1 MKIITFPLKFTTMIN
16 KRRFS
21 MSKSRTVNR
30 MSFWFVAYALL
41 IIMMGTNIPAPLYSL
56 YGQLWHFSTGV
67 TSFLFIMY
75 VLFLIPASFVFG
87 QLSDRI
93 GRKKV
98 LLAGV
103 IAAGA
108 GSLMFSVSHNL
119 AMLLASRAIQGVG
132 VGIINGTAV
141 ATLSEL
147 RPANSKT
154 ASLVASVSIAI
165 GTAIGPLYSGLLG
178 EYSSSPIRLPYYL
191 HLVLLGIAFLGLL
204 AVPETHK
211 IADAPQSLKLPSVP
225 AVIRKPFTIS
235 VLASIIAWAV
245 AVFFMTLVPTVIATQ
260 MNLHNLALSG
270 AVVCLMLGFSTLSQI
285 LFKSLSASS
294 AIYTGFALLTL
305 GIVGVVIAIP
315 THSVF
320 LLLLSTV
327 LAGSGHGPAASGS
340 MSWINEMSPS
350 GSRADMMSIFYAV
363 TYLGAGIPVLA
374 LGIGAEWIGFYQAI
388 SIYSGL
394 IVVFAAVVA
403 LIVRGYHARA

>member
-1 MKIITFPLKFTTMIN
+1 
-16 KRRFS
+16 
-21 MSKSRTVNR
+21 MSASRSVHR
-30 MSFWFVAYALL
+30 MSFWFVAYCLL
-41 IIMMGTNIPAPLYSL
+41 IIMMGTNVPAPLYSL
-56 YGQLWHFSTGV
+56 YGQLWNFSTGM

-103 IAAGA
+103 IVAGA
-108 GSLMFSVSHNL
+108 GSLMFAIAQNL
-119 AMLLASRAIQGVG
+119 GMLLASRAIQGIG

-147 RPANSKT
+147 RPENRKT

-178 EYSSSPIRLPYYL
+178 EYSPSPIRLPYYL
-191 HLVLLGIAFLGLL
+191 HLLLLFIAFLGVL
-204 AVPETHK
+204 AVPETLK
-211 IADAPQSLKLPSVP
+211 RADAPKRLKLPTVP
-225 AVIRKPFTIS
+225 SVIRKPFLIS
-235 VLASIIAWAV
+235 VFASIIAWAV
-245 AVFFMTLVPTVIATQ
+245 AVFFMTLVPTIIATQ
-260 MNLHNLALSG
+260 MDLHNLALSG
-270 AVVCLMLGFSTLSQI
+270 AVVCLMLGFSTISQI
-285 LFKSLSASS
+285 LFKSLSARS
-294 AIYTGFALLTL
+294 AIYTGFALLAL
-305 GIVGVVIAIP
+305 GIVGLVIAIP
-315 THSVF
+315 MQSIF

-350 GSRADMMSIFYAV
+350 ESRADVISIYYAI
-363 TYLGAGIPVLA
+363 TYLGAGVPVLA
-374 LGIGAEWIGFYQAI
+374 LGIGAERIGFYQAI

-394 IVVFAAVVA
+394 IIAAAAVVA
-403 LIVRGYHARA
+403 FIVRAHHAKVSEHMK

>member
-1 MKIITFPLKFTTMIN
+1 MT
-16 KRRFS
+16 
-21 MSKSRTVNR
+21 KSRSVNH
-30 MSFWFVAYALL
+30 MSFWFVAYSLL

-56 YGQLWHFSTGV
+56 YGQLWHFSTGM

-103 IAAGA
+103 IVAGA
-108 GSLMFSVSHNL
+108 GSLMFAISQNL
-119 AMLLASRAIQGVG
+119 GMLLASRAIQGIG

-147 RPANSKT
+147 RPESRKT

-178 EYSSSPIRLPYYL
+178 EYSPSPIRLPYYL
-191 HLVLLGIAFLGLL
+191 HLLLLFIAFLGVLT
-204 AVPETHK
+204 VPETIK
-211 IADAPQSLKLPSVP
+211 SGDAPKRLKLPTVP
-225 AVIRKPFTIS
+225 AVIRKPFLIS

-245 AVFFMTLVPTVIATQ
+245 AVFFMTLVPTLIATQ
-260 MNLHNLALSG
+260 MDLHNLALSG
-270 AVVCLMLGFSTLSQI
+270 AIVCLMLGFSTLSQI
-285 LFKSLSASS
+285 LFKSLSARS
-294 AIYTGFALLTL
+294 AIYTGFALLAL
-305 GIVGVVIAIP
+305 GIVGLVIAIP
-315 THSVF
+315 MQSIF

-350 GSRADMMSIFYAV
+350 GSRADVMSIYYAI
-363 TYLGAGIPVLA
+363 TYLGAGVPVLA
-374 LGIGAEWIGFYQAI
+374 LGIGAERIGFYQAI

-394 IVVFAAVVA
+394 IIAAAAVVA
-403 LIVRGYHARA
+403 FIVRAHHAKALKNMK

>member
-1 MKIITFPLKFTTMIN
+1 
-16 KRRFS
+16 
-21 MSKSRTVNR
+21 MSKSRTAYR

-41 IIMMGTNIPAPLYSL
+41 VIMMGTNIPAPLYSL
-56 YGQLWHFSTGV
+56 YGRLWHFSTGM

-108 GSLMFSVSHNL
+108 GTLMFAVSQNL
-119 AMLLASRAIQGVG
+119 AMLLASRAIQGAG

-147 RPANSKT
+147 RPKSSKT
-154 ASLVASVSIAI
+154 GALAASVSIAI
-165 GTAIGPLYSGLLG
+165 GTAIGPLYSGIIG
-178 EYSSSPIRLPYYL
+178 QYSSSPIRLPYYL
-191 HLVLLGIAFLGLL
+191 HLVLICIAFLGLL
-204 AVPETHK
+204 TVPETRQN
-211 IADAPQSLKLPSVP
+211 ADGPKRLKLPSVP
-225 AVIRKPFTIS
+225 AAIRRPFKIAVS
-235 VLASIIAWAV
+235 ASIIAWAV

-285 LFKSLSASS
+285 LFKSLSARS
-294 AIYTGFALLTL
+294 AIYTGFALLTF

-315 THSVF
+315 SQSIF

-327 LAGSGHGPAASGS
+327 LAGSGHGPAAAGS
-340 MSWINEMSPS
+340 MAWINEMSPS

-374 LGIGAEWIGFYQAI
+374 LGIGAEWIGFYPAI
-388 SIYSGL
+388 STYSGL
-394 IVVFAAVVA
+394 IVVAAAVVA
-403 LIVRGYHARA
+403 FIVRSYHAKA